1 MLTAVINHVN
11 ELLKIKGVGGGIDQ
25 DVVLQKWVTLF
36 LRIQRYEMLEGSRCR
51 EQ

>member
-1 MLTAVINHVN
+1 MPTAVINRVK
-11 ELLKIKGVGGGIDQ
+11 ELLKMKGGIDE

-36 LRIQRYEMLEGSRCR
+36 LQIQRYEMLEGSCCR